1 MMQRR
6 ELLTSTLALGVVATL
21 GGCASASA
29 TTGSGLLRRAIPSSG
44 ERLPVIGVGTN
55 NYSPTTPEERAARRA
70 VLARLTAAGAS
81 VIDTAPAYRESERTI
96 GELLAEI
103 GNRESVFL
111 ATKVTAQSGERAEGI
126 AMLEESQRRLRSEV
140 LDLVQVH
147 NLMGARV
154 MLPVLRDWQAQ
165 RRIRYTGITTSSAN
179 QYAEMLDLMRS
190 EPMDFIQVDYSIANR
205 AAAREIL
212 PLAAERRIGVLIN
225 MPFGGRRG
233 GNLFPRVRER
243 ALPDWA
249 AEFDATSW
257 SQFFLKY
264 VVSHPAVTAAIP
276 GTTKVEHLDDNLGAA
291 RGRLP
296 DAAQR
301 ARMEAWWDENFS
313 TG

>member
-1 MMQRR
+1 MQRR
-6 ELLTSTLALGVVATL
+6 ELLTTALVLGTAATL
-21 GGCASASA
+21 GGCATAPSSA
-29 TTGSGLLRRAIPSSG
+29 GGGLLRRAIPSSG
-44 ERLPVIGVGTN
+44 ERLPIIGVGTN
-55 NYSPTTPEERAARRA
+55 NYSPATPEERAARQA

-103 GNRESVFL
+103 GNRPAAFL
-111 ATKVTAQSGERAEGI
+111 ATKVTAQSGERAEGV

-147 NLMGARV
+147 NLIGARL
-154 MLPVLRDWQAQ
+154 MLPVLREWQAE
-165 RRIRYTGITTSSAN
+165 RRIRYTGITTSSAS
-179 QYAEMLDLMRS
+179 QYPEMLDLMRT
-190 EPMDFIQVDYSIANR
+190 ERMDFIQVDYSIANR

-249 AEFDATSW
+249 AQFDATSW

-276 GTTKVEHLDDNLGAA
+276 GTTKVENLDDNLGAA

-313 TG
+313 AG

>member
-1 MMQRR
+1 MQRR
-6 ELLTSTLALGVVATL
+6 EWLTSTLALGVATAL
-21 GGCASASA
+21 GGCASAPTKAS
-29 TTGSGLLRRAIPSSG
+29 TSLLWRAIPSSG
-44 ERLPVIGVGTN
+44 ERLPIIGVGTN

-70 VLARLTAAGAS
+70 VLARLTDAGAS
-81 VIDTAPAYRESERTI
+81 LIDTAPAYRESERTI

-103 GNRESVFL
+103 GNRKSAFL
-111 ATKVTAQSGERAEGI
+111 ATKVTAQSGERTEGI
-126 AMLEESQRRLRSEV
+126 AMLAESQRRLRSKV

-165 RRIRYTGITTSSAN
+165 QRIRYTGITTSSAS
-179 QYAEMLDLMRS
+179 QYAEMLDLMRGGR
-190 EPMDFIQVDYSIANR
+190 MDFIQVDYSIANR

-212 PLAAERRIGVLIN
+212 PLAAERKIGVLIN

-233 GNLFPRVRER
+233 GNLFPRVRDR

-249 AEFDATSW
+249 AEFDAASW
-257 SQFFLKY
+257 SQFLLKY

-276 GTTKVEHLDDNLGAA
+276 GTTKVENLDDNLGAA

-301 ARMEAWWDENFS
+301 ARMEAWWDENVS
-313 TG
+313 AG

>member
-1 MMQRR
+1 MQRR
-6 ELLTSTLALGVVATL
+6 ELLTSTLALGVAAAL
-21 GGCASASA
+21 GGCAAAPTTAS
-29 TTGSGLLRRAIPSSG
+29 GGLLRRAIPSSG
-44 ERLPVIGVGTN
+44 EPLPIIGVGTN

-70 VLARLTAAGAS
+70 VLARLTTAGAS
-81 VIDTAPAYRESERTI
+81 LIDTAPAYRESERTI
-96 GELLAEI
+96 GELLADI
-103 GNRESVFL
+103 GNRKSVFL
-111 ATKVTAQSGERAEGI
+111 ATKVTAQSGERAEGL

-147 NLMGARV
+147 NLAGARV
-154 MLPVLRDWQAQ
+154 MLPVLRDWQAR

-179 QYAEMLDLMRS
+179 QYAEMLELMRS

-212 PLAAERRIGVLIN
+212 PLAAARGIGVLIN

-233 GNLFPRVRER
+233 GNLFPRVRDR

-276 GTTKVEHLDDNLGAA
+276 GTTKVENLDDNLGAA

-313 TG
+313 AG

>member
-1 MMQRR
+1 MQRR
-6 ELLTSTLALGVVATL
+6 ELLTSALALGLATTL
-21 GGCASASA
+21 GGCASAP
-29 TTGSGLLRRAIPSSG
+29 TTAGGGLLRRAIPSSG
-44 ERLPVIGVGTN
+44 ERLPIIGVGTN

-81 VIDTAPAYRESERTI
+81 LIDTAPAYRESERTI
-96 GELLAEI
+96 GELLGEI
-103 GNRESVFL
+103 GNRKAVFL
-111 ATKVTAQSGERAEGI
+111 ATKVTAQSGERAEGV
-126 AMLEESQRRLRSEV
+126 AMLEESLRRLRTDT

-154 MLPVLRDWQAQ
+154 MLPVLREWQVQ
-165 RRIRYTGITTSSAN
+165 GRIRYTGITTSSAN
-179 QYAEMLDLMRS
+179 QYAEMLELMRT
-190 EPMDFIQVDYSIANR
+190 ERMDFIQVDYSIASR
-205 AAAREIL
+205 AAARDIL
-212 PLAAERRIGVLIN
+212 PLAAARRMGVLIN

-276 GTTKVEHLDDNLGAA
+276 GTTKVENLDDNLGAA

-313 TG
+313 AG

>member
-1 MMQRR
+1 MQRR
-6 ELLTSTLALGVVATL
+6 ELLASTLAVGVATAL
-21 GGCASASA
+21 GGCASSP
-29 TTGSGLLRRAIPSSG
+29 TTAGTGLLRRAIPSSG
-44 ERLPVIGVGTN
+44 ERLPIIGVGTN
-55 NYSPTTPEERAARRA
+55 NYSPATPEERAARRA

-81 VIDTAPAYRESERTI
+81 LIDTAPAYRESEATI

-111 ATKVTAQSGERAEGI
+111 ATKVTARSGERAEGI
-126 AMLEESQRRLRSEV
+126 AMLEASRRRLRSEV

-165 RRIRYTGITTSSAN
+165 RRIRYTGITTSSAS

-190 EPMDFIQVDYSIANR
+190 ERMDFIQVDYSIANR

-233 GNLFPRVRER
+233 GNLFPRVRDR
-243 ALPDWA
+243 PLPDWA

-264 VVSHPAVTAAIP
+264 VVSHPSVTAAIP
-276 GTTKVEHLDDNLGAA
+276 GTTKVANLDDNLGAA

-296 DAAQR
+296 DAVQR
-301 ARMEAWWDENFS
+301 ARMEAWWDENFR

>member
-1 MMQRR
+1 MQRR
-6 ELLTSTLALGVVATL
+6 ELLTSALALGLATTL
-21 GGCASASA
+21 GGCATAPSSA
-29 TTGSGLLRRAIPSSG
+29 GGGLLRRAIPSSG
-44 ERLPVIGVGTN
+44 ERLPIIGVGTN
-55 NYSPTTPEERAARRA
+55 NYSPATPEERAARRA

-103 GNRESVFL
+103 GNRPAAFL
-111 ATKVTAQSGERAEGI
+111 ATKVTAQSGERAEGV

-147 NLMGARV
+147 NLIGARL
-154 MLPVLRDWQAQ
+154 MLPVLREWQAE
-165 RRIRYTGITTSSAN
+165 RRIRYTGITTSSAS
-179 QYAEMLDLMRS
+179 QYPEMLDLMRT
-190 EPMDFIQVDYSIANR
+190 ERMDFIQVDYSIANR

-249 AEFDATSW
+249 AQFDATSW

-276 GTTKVEHLDDNLGAA
+276 GTTKVENLDDNLGAA

-313 TG
+313 AG

>member
-1 MMQRR
+1 MHRR
-6 ELLTSTLALGVVATL
+6 ELLTSALAIGAAATL
-21 GGCASASA
+21 GGCASAPTSA
-29 TTGSGLLRRAIPSSG
+29 DGGLLRRAIPSSG
-44 ERLPVIGVGTN
+44 ERLPIIGVGTN
-55 NYSPTTPEERAARRA
+55 NYSPSTPEERAARRA

-81 VIDTAPAYRESERTI
+81 VIDTAPAYRDSETTI

-103 GNRESVFL
+103 GNRPAAFL
-111 ATKVTAQSGERAEGI
+111 ATKVTAQSGERAEGV
-126 AMLEESQRRLRSEV
+126 AMLEESQRRLRSDV

-147 NLMGARV
+147 NLIGARV
-154 MLPVLRDWQAQ
+154 MLPVLREWQAE
-165 RRIRYTGITTSSAN
+165 RRIRYTGITTSSAS
-179 QYAEMLDLMRS
+179 QYPEMLELMRS
-190 EPMDFIQVDYSIANR
+190 ERMDFIQVDYSIANR

-212 PLAAERRIGVLIN
+212 PLAAARRMGVLVN

-243 ALPDWA
+243 ALPAWA

-276 GTTKVEHLDDNLGAA
+276 GTTKVGNLDDNLGAA

-313 TG
+313 AG

>member
-1 MMQRR
+1 MQRR
-6 ELLTSTLALGVVATL
+6 ELLTSTLALGVAAAL
-21 GGCASASA
+21 GGCAATPSAA
-29 TTGSGLLRRAIPSSG
+29 RGALLRRRIPSSG
-44 ERLPVIGVGTN
+44 ELLPIIGVGTN

-70 VLARLTAAGAS
+70 VLARLTDAGAS
-81 VIDTAPAYRESERTI
+81 LIDTAPAYRDSERTI

-103 GNRESVFL
+103 GNRKSVFL

-126 AMLEESQRRLRSEV
+126 AMLEESRRRLRSEV

-147 NLMGARV
+147 NLTGARV
-154 MLPVLRDWQAQ
+154 MLPVLREWQAQ
-165 RRIRYTGITTSSAN
+165 RRIRYTGITTSSAS
-179 QYAEMLDLMRS
+179 QYTEMLDLMRS

-212 PLAAERRIGVLIN
+212 PLAAERRIAVLIN

-233 GNLFPRVRER
+233 GNLFPRVRDR

-276 GTTKVEHLDDNLGAA
+276 GTTKVENLDDNLGAA

-296 DAAQR
+296 DATQR

-313 TG
+313 AG